1 VKWWSVSTP
10 TGSAVSKHGENY
22 RKMYLTVLSVINSR
36 FSVSNR
42 MHNVCAITMRK
53 RQQPKKMKAIIEIM
67 INRLLGKATLQAKG
81 SSIRGGFSWG
91 RKDMGFEYDG
101 KKD

>member
-1 VKWWSVSTP
+1 
-10 TGSAVSKHGENY
+10 
-22 RKMYLTVLSVINSR
+22 
-36 FSVSNR
+36 
-42 MHNVCAITMRK
+42 
-53 RQQPKKMKAIIEIM
+53 MKAIIEIM